1 MKLDESAAKQ
11 VINDEVIDHFDEDFY
26 GDFYDFFVN
35 FMKFKELTGQM
46 KKDPDEVEFVFYLKN
61 DDDHYGYKLVFD
73 HDLRF
78 LPEKSDIS
86 AAVLEAES
94 VKDFEKS
101 RDAAIKKFAQK
112 FSAENQHDLI
122 QNFNVE
128 IGKLF
133 DQYDL
138 GKDNTCYV
146 LR

>member
-1 MKLDESAAKQ
+1 MKLDELAAKQ
-11 VINDEVIDHFDEDFY
+11 VINDKVIDHFDEDFY

-35 FMKFKELTGQM
+35 FMKFTKLTGQM
-46 KKDPDEVEFVFYLKN
+46 KKNLDEVEFVFYLKN
-61 DDDHYGYKLVFD
+61 DDNHYGYKLVFD

-78 LPEKSDIS
+78 LPEESDIS
-86 AAVLEAES
+86 AAVLGSES
-94 VKDFEKS
+94 VEDFEKS
-101 RDAAIKKFAQK
+101 RDVVIEEFARK

>member
-1 MKLDESAAKQ
+1 MKLDELAAKQ

-46 KKDPDEVEFVFYLKN
+46 KKNPNKIKFVFYLKN
-61 DDDHYGYKLVFD
+61 DDNHYGYKLVFD

-78 LPEKSDIS
+78 LPEESDIS
-86 AAVLEAES
+86 AAVLGAES
-94 VKDFEKS
+94 VEDFEKS
-101 RDAAIKKFAQK
+101 RDVVIEEFARK

>member
-1 MKLDESAAKQ
+1 M
-11 VINDEVIDHFDEDFY
+11 
-26 GDFYDFFVN
+26 
-35 FMKFKELTGQM
+35 
-46 KKDPDEVEFVFYLKN
+46 
-61 DDDHYGYKLVFD
+61 VFD

-78 LPEKSDIS
+78 LPEESDIS
-86 AAVLEAES
+86 AVVLGAES
-94 VKDFEKS
+94 VEDFEKS
-101 RDAAIKKFAQK
+101 RDVVIEEFARK

>member
-1 MKLDESAAKQ
+1 ME
-11 VINDEVIDHFDEDFY
+11 
-26 GDFYDFFVN
+26 
-35 FMKFKELTGQM
+35 
-46 KKDPDEVEFVFYLKN
+46 
-61 DDDHYGYKLVFD
+61 
-73 HDLRF
+73 
-78 LPEKSDIS
+78 
-86 AAVLEAES
+86 
-94 VKDFEKS
+94 DFEKS
-101 RDAAIKKFAQK
+101 RDAAIKEFAQK

>member
-1 MKLDESAAKQ
+1 MKLEELATKQ
-11 VINDEVIDHFDEDFY
+11 VIDDEVIDHFDDDFY

-46 KKDPDEVEFVFYLKN
+46 KKDPNKVEFVFYLKN
-61 DDDHYGYKLVFD
+61 EANRYGYKLVFD
-73 HDLRF
+73 HELRF
-78 LPEKSDIS
+78 LPEKSDVS
-86 AAVLEAES
+86 ATMLGAES
-94 VKDFEKS
+94 VEDFVRS
-101 RDAAIKKFAQK
+101 RDAVIADLAMK
-112 FSAENQHDLI
+112 FSAENTHDLI

-133 DQYDL
+133 DQYNL

>member
-1 MKLDESAAKQ
+1 VKLDELAAKQ

-46 KKDPDEVEFVFYLKN
+46 KKNPDEAEFVFYLKN

-78 LPEKSDIS
+78 LPEESDIS
-86 AAVLEAES
+86 AAVLGAES
-94 VKDFEKS
+94 VEDFEKS
-101 RDAAIKKFAQK
+101 RDAVIEEFARK

-133 DQYDL
+133 DQYDWVRIIL
-138 GKDNTCYV
+138 AMC
-146 LR
+146 